1 MSPYYRLFRKCFI
14 FLLTLC
20 SASAG
25 AQPITGVWQGKI
37 GRQRAEVKIIQ
48 KGDSLTGTSYYY
60 DGAGNHR
67 RYSIR
72 GYFNQDNNSVVWWD
86 DALIEE
92 KTGRLSLGKPGTAPM
107 LNTADFNCPNSG
119 EMLLDGTTHP
129 QENEESTTPLHLRK
143 TEARPQFNDEWDYV
157 IRHFTQGTNHPDVID
172 SVAAI
177 TLRPTVRKQV
187 AKAPPAEIKK
197 PRQGMVAIPPMP
209 QPKEAPVVKKEPAI
223 KPPQT
228 VEEKF
233 TARKKTWALDIPLE
247 GDSIELRFYD
257 NAEIDG
263 DSISL
268 FLNDKLLFQHIR
280 LAATAYT
287 IKLPVADLMDTNE
300 LVMVAENLGTI
311 PPNTS
316 YMIAEVAGKRY
327 EARLASTENS
337 SALILLTKGMAV
349 SKRTDDR

>member
-1 MSPYYRLFRKCFI
+1 MPHRHPFCKPLF
-14 FLLTLC
+14 FLLLLC
-20 SASAG
+20 SFGAA
-25 AQPITGVWQGKI
+25 AQPITGVWKGRI
-37 GRQRAEVKIIQ
+37 GRQRAEVKIVQ

-72 GYFNQDNNSVVWWD
+72 GYFNQENNSVVWWD

-92 KTGRLSLGKPGTAPM
+92 KGGRFSLSNPGSAPM
-107 LNTADFNCPNSG
+107 LSTADFNCPGGG

-129 QENEESTTPLHLRK
+129 KDNAEKETPTHLRK
-143 TEARPQFNDEWDYV
+143 EGNPQFGDEWDYV
-157 IRHFTQGTNHPDVID
+157 IDNFTFGTNHPDIID
-172 SVAAI
+172 SVALIAY
-177 TLRPTVRKQV
+177 RPQPKKEA
-187 AKAPPAEIKK
+187 AKEAPPQEKK
-197 PRQGMVAIPPMP
+197 KQGMVSIPPLP
-209 QPKEAPVVKKEPAI
+209 EAKKEAPVVKTTPVITA
-223 KPPQT
+223 PQT

-233 TARKKTWALDIPLE
+233 TSRKKTWALDIPLE

-280 LAATAYT
+280 LAATPYT
-287 IKLPVADLMDTNE
+287 IKLAVADLEETNE

-316 YMIAEVAGKRY
+316 YMIAEAGGRRY

-337 SALILLTKGMAV
+337 SALIRLTKGAVV
-349 SKRTDDR
+349 SKITGDR